1 MTTRYGRNKYAQ
13 FARPSTA
20 PASGISEIYFDPSN
34 NGCPMLYRSDGTYTS
49 MIDKS
54 VLYASCS
61 DLADTAAKTVSATH
75 YELVNGAVVLVKFS
89 YTNTASS
96 PTLNVGS
103 TGAKAIMYN
112 GSALTD
118 LRNDRIYEF
127 IYDGTYWQCIS
138 GVTAYSSVSNT
149 TLTLGV

>member
-1 MTTRYGRNKYAQ
+1 MTKYGRNKFAQ

-20 PASGISEIYFDPSN
+20 PAAGVSEIYFDPSN
-34 NGCPMLYRSDGTYTS
+34 NGCPMLYRPDGTYTS

-54 VLYASCS
+54 VLYANCS
-61 DLADTAAKTVSATH
+61 TGADTAAKTVSATH
-75 YELVNGAVVLVKFS
+75 YELVNGAVVLVKFAN
-89 YTNTASS
+89 TNTASA
-96 PTLNVGS
+96 PTLQVG
-103 TGAKAIMYN
+103 TTTAKSIMYN

-138 GVTAYSSVSNT
+138 GVTAYSSVSST